1 MHFWQIKEGLYI
13 HSRCEETSDLKI
25 LFYKLMKDYV
35 WGYGSVIC
43 GGYFIYIV
51 CAIGAEDFRIEFLNK
66 YSAMYNDIKVND

>member
-1 MHFWQIKEGLYI
+1 
-13 HSRCEETSDLKI
+13 
-25 LFYKLMKDYV
+25 MKDYV

-66 YSAMYNDIKVND
+66 YSAMYNDIKVNIQTQPLMSINTSI

>member
-1 MHFWQIKEGLYI
+1 
-13 HSRCEETSDLKI
+13 
-25 LFYKLMKDYV
+25 MKDYV

-66 YSAMYNDIKVND
+66 YSAMYNDIKVNDWSTNTTFCFNLMFFSVLKGAVPSCKPS

>member
-1 MHFWQIKEGLYI
+1 MKF
-13 HSRCEETSDLKI
+13 C
-25 LFYKLMKDYV
+25 KLMKDYV

-66 YSAMYNDIKVND
+66 YSAMYNDIKVNDNKHSLLFQPNAFFCPKGCSSQL